1 MGSPS
6 GQYSRLY
13 FRKEAVPGTFA
24 VFSAVAGLKLY
35 QEEFQPRPTKTP
47 IRYQENKGGVIFDN
61 PDFTPGPQGVT
72 GTLRFALR
80 YSGVHAVMLGH
91 ALGQMGTTGPSGSP
105 PQYTHAADGGPGTPS
120 LPGRYNSLSF
130 LHQRPINDAGT
141 TFKQT
146 ELIGAKI
153 GRMRLTQSVGQPFII
168 CEMDIVAQEARY
180 NTTATS
186 PAALPPDTGTG
197 FAPHE
202 SLVQAS
208 HVVGASGNN
217 FSFQSRLGTTPGTEV
232 FPRLE
237 EWTLELNNF
246 PEQLGVISN
255 INRQSN
261 PARGQVREVTGSWVV
276 EQDASTDQIEAA
288 FGLAA
293 SDPSAEIAMA
303 WSFENPAQ
311 IQEDMV
317 IQVSS
322 AYITQPERGT
332 TGTGPQRRRY
342 NFTAHGAG
350 PNGNWPAAYP
360 LKVTIKSLIELP
372 PSSADGPKY
381 GDHVTGAGG

>member
-24 VFSAVAGLKLY
+24 AFSTTAGLKLY

-61 PDFTPGPQGVT
+61 TDFTPGPQGVT

-80 YSGVHAVMLGH
+80 YSGVHAVMMGH
-91 ALGQMGTTGPSGSP
+91 ALGQLGTTGPSGSP
-105 PQYTHAADGGPGTPS
+105 AAYTHTADGSAGTPPV
-120 LPGRYNSLSF
+120 PGRYNSLSF

-141 TFKQT
+141 VFRQT
-146 ELIGAKI
+146 ELLGAKI
-153 GRMRLTQSVGQPFII
+153 GRMRLTQSVSQPFII
-168 CEMDIVAQEARY
+168 CEMDIVAQEAKH
-180 NTTATS
+180 NTTAATS
-186 PAALPPDTGTG
+186 LPPDTGTG

-202 SLVQAS
+202 ALVQTS
-208 HVVGASGNN
+208 HIVGASNN
-217 FSFQSRLGTTPGTEV
+217 CFSFQSRLGTTTSTAV
-232 FPRLE
+232 FLQLE
-237 EWTLELNNF
+237 EWTVELNNF

-261 PARGQVREVTGSWVV
+261 PARGQVREVSGSFVV
-276 EQDASTDQIEAA
+276 EQDATIDEIEKA
-288 FGLAA
+288 FGNTAA
-293 SDPSAEIAMA
+293 DPNSEIAMTWA
-303 WSFENPAQ
+303 YENPAQ
-311 IQEDMV
+311 IQEDFS

-332 TGTGPQRRRY
+332 SGTGPQRRRY

-350 PNGNWPAAYP
+350 PNGNWPGPTP
-360 LKVTIKSLIELP
+360 LRVTVKSLIELP
-372 PSSADGPKY
+372 PSSVDGPKY
-381 GDHVTGAGG
+381 GDHVTGNGG